1 MFRARL
7 LAFGGVALAATAAGA
22 PPPLV
27 FREVTAGSGI
37 AYAGP
42 SWAVAWGDAN
52 GDAVPD
58 LYVGNHGEPHN
69 LFFGRGDGRF
79 AEAPTSV
86 FPYEEGDAHGAA
98 WADYDNDGD
107 QDLFELTGTDGSS
120 AAKSNHFFVNESGT
134 FRDRAA
140 TCGLEDRYGRGRH
153 ASWFDWDDD
162 GRLDVLVLNAVRPE
176 APSVLFRN
184 NQGYFERTGALAP
197 LGFTKYPLLGSF
209 ASGRLNVLLSG
220 QPFPYRVFDANQVS
234 PLPLSDQRSTLR
246 IPPQYA
252 QTFDAALFDVNG
264 DGRDDIFEVKGVMAS
279 DATLRNGQLLA
290 HVQLDATGGT
300 RGFDFAASEAVEF
313 MIAPRSVQKWN
324 PAVVFIGATGRH
336 PVGIPFVL
344 SPGDASVDGL
354 AKPSGDHGVYVGYDR
369 AAATWRV
376 RVVGTVYIDANFAVT
391 AAGIGQLRT
400 VGFTQFAAKSRP
412 TLLLSGAD
420 RYVDASVAAGF
431 ADTPATN
438 CYSATAADFDND
450 GDVDLLAACSGPL
463 SRQGVTNQVYRNV
476 DGRFS
481 PVAAAGGLTRV
492 EAGVADGVATADFD
506 LDGFPDVVLTNGQ
519 GLWPFSVG
527 PTQVFRNA
535 SAAAGNRNHW
545 LEIDLRGVQSN
556 RDGVGASIVLSAGG
570 RKQTRM
576 QRNGVHN
583 GSQDFQRVHFG
594 VGTATRID
602 AIEVRWPSGVRQTVH
617 DLPVDQ
623 LVRIVEGKPWSV
635 PYSLL
640 PDTQAFGSQPV
651 YSTVSRPFTLTNVSG
666 AALVIA
672 RVQSVGVDATQFLV
686 GNGCGSALAAG
697 ASCQINVTFK
707 PTRTGAK
714 LARLMVVAGDRDV
727 RLAAL
732 AGTGT

>member
-1 MFRARL
+1 MVRVRP
-7 LAFGGVALAATAAGA
+7 LALGGVALAATAIAA
-22 PPPLV
+22 PPPLA

-42 SWAVAWGDAN
+42 SWSVAWGDAN

-58 LYVGNHGEPHN
+58 LYAGNHGEPHN
-69 LFFGRGDGRF
+69 LFFGQGDGRF
-79 AEAPTSV
+79 VEAPTSV
-86 FPYEEGDAHGAA
+86 FPYEDSDAHGAA

-107 QDLFELTGTDGSS
+107 QDLLELVGTDGSP
-120 AAKSNHFFVNESGT
+120 AAKANRLFVNESGT

-140 TCGLEDRYGRGRH
+140 TCGLDDAYGRGRH
-153 ASWFDWDDD
+153 AIWFDWDKD
-162 GRLDVLVLNAVRPE
+162 GRLDVLALNAVRAE

-184 NQGYFERTGALAP
+184 NQGYFDRTSALAP

-209 ASGRLNVLLSG
+209 TSGRLNLLLSG

-234 PLPLSDQRSTLR
+234 ALPLADQRSALR

-252 QTFDAALFDVNG
+252 QTFDAALFDLNG
-264 DGRDDIFEVKGVMAS
+264 DGRDDIVEVKGVMAS

-290 HVQLDATGGT
+290 HVQLDANGGT
-300 RGFDFAASEAVEF
+300 RGFDFGASGAVEF

-324 PAVVFIGATGRH
+324 PGVVYIGATGRH

-354 AKPSGDHGVYVGYDR
+354 AKPSGDHGVYVGFDR

-391 AAGIGQLRT
+391 ATGIGQLRT
-400 VGFTQFAAKSRP
+400 VGFTQFAAMSRP
-412 TLLLSGAD
+412 TLLLSDGT
-420 RYVDASVAAGF
+420 RYVDASAAAGF
-431 ADTPATN
+431 ADAPASN
-438 CYSATAADFDND
+438 CYSASAADFDND

-463 SRQGVTNQVYRNV
+463 SRQGVRNQLFRNV
-476 DGRFS
+476 EGRFTAVTS
-481 PVAAAGGLTRV
+481 AGGVART

-506 LDGFPDVVLTNGQ
+506 IDGFVDVVLTNGQ

-527 PTQVFRNA
+527 PTQVFRNV
-535 SAAAGNRNHW
+535 SATAGNRNHW

-556 RDGVGASIVLSAGG
+556 RDGVGTSMVLSAGG

-583 GSQDFQRVHFG
+583 GAQDFQRVHFG
-594 VGTATRID
+594 VGAATRID
-602 AIEVRWPSGVRQTVH
+602 AIEVRWPSGVRQTVY

-623 LVRIVEGKPWSV
+623 VVRIVEGKPWSV
-635 PYSLL
+635 PYTLL
-640 PDTQAFGSQPV
+640 PDTQVFGTLPL
-651 YSTVSRPFTLTNVSG
+651 YTTVSRQFTLANVSG
-666 AALVIA
+666 APVGIA
-672 RVQSVGVDATQFLV
+672 KVKTVGVDAAQFLAASR
-686 GNGCGSALAAG
+686 CGSTLAAG
-697 ASCQINVTFK
+697 ASCLIDVTFK
-707 PTRTGAK
+707 PTRTGSK
-714 LARLMVVAGDRDV
+714 VARLMVVAGDREV
-727 RLAAL
+727 RLAQL